1 MDGEFLLTLAEI
13 AVALAGFAGL
23 IVAISG
29 RRGSSV
35 DEARLNLQLL
45 KNVLGASFMAAAFAL
60 LPVALLSMGTDPK
73 SAWRGSAG
81 VLAAAL
87 PLYMYRTVL
96 PALAGYRAL
105 GRTAPLSYRTNIAIG
120 LIFSGALALCAG
132 GVLPSS
138 TYLPAVLFLV
148 YGAAFSFV
156 RVFVSVG
163 RDAAV

>member
-1 MDGEFLLTLAEI
+1 MEAELLLTLAEI

-29 RRGSSV
+29 RRGGSA

-45 KNVLGASFMAAAFAL
+45 KNVLGASFMAAGFAL
-60 LPVALLSMGTDPK
+60 LPVALLSMGIESK

-81 VLAAAL
+81 TLAAAL

-96 PALAGYRAL
+96 PALSGYRAI

-120 LIFSGALALCAG
+120 LMFSGALVLCAG
-132 GVLPSS
+132 GVLP
-138 TYLPAVLFLV
+138 PE
-148 YGAAFSFV
+148 GAP
-156 RVFVSVG
+156 
-163 RDAAV
+163 